1 MSLVKGRWHCQ
12 RERAWTQES
21 QGGGFVN
28 RPAPLTV
35 VLNRRFLL
43 SDGQLSDRDGN
54 AMPKKAPSTPMELR
68 QETREWLNAHTLA
81 DVRSIAHDL
90 ENQGEDVSD
99 LIDAINEL
107 DAIVNTDP
115 TRTAHRRTAKAEA

>member
-1 MSLVKGRWHCQ
+1 
-12 RERAWTQES
+12 
-21 QGGGFVN
+21 
-28 RPAPLTV
+28 
-35 VLNRRFLL
+35 
-43 SDGQLSDRDGN
+43 
-54 AMPKKAPSTPMELR
+54 MELR

-115 TRTAHRRTAKAEA
+115 TRTAHRGTAKAEA